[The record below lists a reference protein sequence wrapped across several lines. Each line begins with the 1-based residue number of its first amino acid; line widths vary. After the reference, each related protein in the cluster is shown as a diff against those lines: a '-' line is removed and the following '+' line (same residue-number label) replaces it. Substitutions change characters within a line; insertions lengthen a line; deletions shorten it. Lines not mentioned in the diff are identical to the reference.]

1 MSQPGEPQAAREQW
15 GSRAGFV
22 LAAIGSAVGLG
33 NMWRF
38 SYLTAENGGAAFVL
52 LYVGITLVVG
62 LPVLLAE
69 LVIGRGSG
77 RSPIRALV
85 HYGGRGWG
93 ALGLVFVT
101 AGFLILSY
109 YSVIA
114 GWTLRYAFDAVV
126 TGFAGDPGARFEEI
140 RSGAGAIG
148 WHLLFM
154 ATTIAVVLGG
164 VRRGIERVSLVL
176 MPTLFVVITGIAIY
190 AATLSGADAGYSY
203 YLSADFS
210 QIRSLKVFSDAASQA
225 FFSLSLGMGAMLTY
239 ASYLGE
245 DQNLPDEAL
254 VIALADFGVAFLAGL
269 ALFPLIFALGLSQAV
284 GGSTLGALF
293 ITLPTAF
300 ASMGTAGTTVGVVFF
315 LALAVAALTSAISL
329 LEVVAA
335 AAIDSLGWTRRRAA
349 LAGGVAI
356 AVIGV
361 WPALDIGVLGWMDW
375 FAGNVLLLGGGLA
388 LAVFVG
394 WVMVDPM
401 SEVSRGAAGVRWFG
415 LWRWLLR
422 IPVPAALAW
431 VLYITA
437 FGD

>member
-1 MSQPGEPQAAREQW
+1 
-15 GSRAGFV
+15 
-22 LAAIGSAVGLG
+22 
-33 NMWRF
+33 
-38 SYLTAENGGAAFVL
+38 
-52 LYVGITLVVG
+52 
-62 LPVLLAE
+62 
-69 LVIGRGSG
+69 
-77 RSPIRALV
+77 
-85 HYGGRGWG
+85 
-93 ALGLVFVT
+93 
-101 AGFLILSY
+101 
-109 YSVIA
+109 
-114 GWTLRYAFDAVV
+114 
-126 TGFAGDPGARFEEI
+126 
-140 RSGAGAIG
+140 
-148 WHLLFM
+148 
-154 ATTIAVVLGG
+154 
-164 VRRGIERVSLVL
+164 
-176 MPTLFVVITGIAIY
+176 
-190 AATLSGADAGYSY
+190 
-203 YLSADFS
+203 
-210 QIRSLKVFSDAASQA
+210 
-225 FFSLSLGMGAMLTY
+225 MGAMLTY

-437 FGD
+437 FGG